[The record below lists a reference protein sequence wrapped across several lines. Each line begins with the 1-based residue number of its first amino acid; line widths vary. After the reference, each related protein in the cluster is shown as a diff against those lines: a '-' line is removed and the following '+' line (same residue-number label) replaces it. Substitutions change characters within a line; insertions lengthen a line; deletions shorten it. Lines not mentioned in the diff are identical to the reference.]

1 MKIVFMGTPDFA
13 VEVLRAVIDA
23 GHDVRAVVTQPD
35 RPKGRG
41 METSASP
48 VKKCAQK
55 HGIMVLQPEKVKGNA
70 QFEAQLR
77 ELAPDVCVVVAY
89 GKILPASI
97 LKIPRLG
104 CVNVHASLLPKY
116 RGSAPIQ
123 WCIANGDRQSGVTT
137 MLMDEGMDTG
147 DMLDKAVTDIG
158 EDMTGGEL
166 HDVLARLGAEL
177 INKTLASLENGTAH
191 PEKQDD
197 SRATYVKMLSKA
209 DGSIDFS
216 KSARETADIIRA
228 FDPWPT
234 AFTSI
239 GGAVYKLFSPSVGGT
254 TSEPAGTLLFAGRDG
269 AGFACADGRIL
280 IVRGI
285 QAPGTRRMT
294 VPEYLN
300 GHSLK
305 IGTVAGV

>member
-1 MKIVFMGTPDFA
+1 
-13 VEVLRAVIDA
+13 
-23 GHDVRAVVTQPD
+23 
-35 RPKGRG
+35 
-41 METSASP
+41 
-48 VKKCAQK
+48 
-55 HGIMVLQPEKVKGNA
+55 
-70 QFEAQLR
+70 
-77 ELAPDVCVVVAY
+77 
-89 GKILPASI
+89 
-97 LKIPRLG
+97 
-104 CVNVHASLLPKY
+104 
-116 RGSAPIQ
+116 
-123 WCIANGDRQSGVTT
+123 
-137 MLMDEGMDTG
+137 
-147 DMLDKAVTDIG
+147 
-158 EDMTGGEL
+158 MTGGEL